1 MYDFITNQEKAK
13 NIINKYL
20 RSEREKIKVD
30 KSRVINNKLYL
41 TKGEKM
47 KKLYLASIIL
57 TVSISLVGCTN
68 SGVSNNG
75 NQNNTTPSTQNSNE
89 SEVQNNNESSM
100 QNNSTSSTQDSY
112 ESKVQNSSE
121 SSKQNNNVNNTGN
134 ISPDKAKEIALSHAG
149 LTSSQVTFKRTE
161 LEYDDGIQKYDVE
174 FYYNNREY
182 SYEIDAKN
190 GSILQYE
197 QD

>member
-30 KSRVINNKLYL
+30 KSRVNNNKLYL

-100 QNNSTSSTQDSY
+100 QNNSTSSTQDSN

>member
-30 KSRVINNKLYL
+30 KSRVNNNKLYL
-41 TKGEKM
+41 TKGEKI

-100 QNNSTSSTQDSY
+100 QNNSTSSTQDSN